1 MSRHVALL
9 RAVNVGGRKLSMDDL
24 RGLVTDLGA
33 TDVQTYVQSG
43 NVVFTAPK
51 QVAAG
56 LAAAVSAHC
65 GFDVRILVRSG
76 RDLASLIDRQPLA
89 GPGPAWHVTSPASTP
104 KAAAVAAIDG
114 TAYSP
119 DEFAVVRREVYLRTP
134 NGYGRTKLN
143 NTFWER
149 KLEIDAT
156 TRNWRTVRALAEM
169 AAG

>member
-9 RAVNVGGRKLSMDDL
+9 RAVNVGGRKLSMSDL
-24 RGLVTDLGA
+24 RGLVADLGG
-33 TDVQTYVQSG
+33 TDVETYLQSG

-51 QVAAG
+51 SVAAT
-56 LAAAVSAHC
+56 LADAVSAHC
-65 GFDVRILVRSG
+65 GFDVRIFLRSG
-76 RDLASLIDRQPLA
+76 RDLASLNNGQPLA
-89 GPGPAWHVTSPASTP
+89 GPETAWHVTFLATAANP
-104 KAAAVAAIDG
+104 AAVDAIDG
-114 TAYSP
+114 TAYPP

-134 NGYGRTKLN
+134 GGYGRTKLN

-149 KLEIDAT
+149 KLEVDAT